1 MISGY
6 NNDEDDYMEVE
17 YFTNYNRDKEEFTVD
32 ELDEIEGIE
41 HFKNKSDNVIHENL
55 KKNII
60 NEVKIKN
67 NLNLPNLK
75 KKNVK
80 NIVKKPK
87 KKTLLPK
94 KIINKHKKNIINKE
108 KKKII
113 KKPKIEEFEDSEL
126 EEDENEIEED
136 DNELEEDELEKEK
149 NKFEEG
155 SLNEVEFEEGEF
167 EEGEFEE
174 GEFEEGEFEEGEF
187 ENELE
192 GNNESNVI
200 EGFSNYKEGFLGH
213 IREEQ
218 KTNNLL
224 CKVILISL
232 LFYLISHDTCK
243 KMLKKTKS
251 KFFKTIDFTLYL
263 TIIFF
268 IVTYLILAIF

>member
-6 NNDEDDYMEVE
+6 NNDEDEYMEVE

-41 HFKNKSDNVIHENL
+41 HFKNKSDDVILDNF
-55 KKNII
+55 KKKII

-67 NLNLPNLK
+67 NLNFPNLK
-75 KKNVK
+75 KKQNQ
-80 NIVKKPK
+80 
-87 KKTLLPK
+87 
-94 KIINKHKKNIINKE
+94 
-108 KKKII
+108 KKII
-113 KKPKIEEFEDSEL
+113 KKPNKKIIKKPNKKIIKTPKKKIEEFENSEL
-126 EEDENEIEED
+126 EEDV
-136 DNELEEDELEKEK
+136 NEL
-149 NKFEEG
+149 
-155 SLNEVEFEEGEF
+155 EEGEF

-174 GEFEEGEFEEGEF
+174 GEFEEGDFEEGGFEEGRLDEVEFEEGELEEGEF
-187 ENELE
+187 EDELE
-192 GNNESNVI
+192 GDEESNIV
-200 EGFSNYKEGFLGH
+200 EGFVNHKEGFLGH

-268 IVTYLILAIF
+268 LITYLILAIF

>member
-6 NNDEDDYMEVE
+6 NNDEDEYMEVE

-41 HFKNKSDNVIHENL
+41 HFKNKSDDVILDNF
-55 KKNII
+55 KKKII

-67 NLNLPNLK
+67 NVNFPNLK
-75 KKNVK
+75 KKQNQ
-80 NIVKKPK
+80 
-87 KKTLLPK
+87 K
-94 KIINKHKKNIINKE
+94 KIIKKP

-113 KKPKIEEFEDSEL
+113 KKPKKKIIKKPNKKIIKKTKKKIEEFENSEL
-126 EEDENEIEED
+126 EEDV
-136 DNELEEDELEKEK
+136 NEL
-149 NKFEEG
+149 
-155 SLNEVEFEEGEF
+155 EEGEF

-174 GEFEEGEFEEGEF
+174 GEFEEGDFEEGGFEEGRLDEVEFEEGELEEGEF
-187 ENELE
+187 EDELE
-192 GNNESNVI
+192 GDEESNIV
-200 EGFSNYKEGFLGH
+200 EGFVNHKEGFLGH

-268 IVTYLILAIF
+268 LITYLILAIF

>member
-6 NNDEDDYMEVE
+6 NNDEDEYMEVE

-41 HFKNKSDNVIHENL
+41 HFKNKSDDVIHDNF
-55 KKNII
+55 KKKII
-60 NEVKIKN
+60 NEVKKKN
-67 NLNLPNLK
+67 NLNFPSLK
-75 KKNVK
+75 KKQNQ
-80 NIVKKPK
+80 
-87 KKTLLPK
+87 
-94 KIINKHKKNIINKE
+94 
-108 KKKII
+108 KKII
-113 KKPKIEEFEDSEL
+113 KKPNKKIIKKPNKKIIKTPKKKIEEFENSEL
-126 EEDENEIEED
+126 EEDV
-136 DNELEEDELEKEK
+136 NELEEGELEEGE
-149 NKFEEG
+149 FEEG
-155 SLNEVEFEEGEF
+155 DFEEGGFEEGRLDEVEFEEGEL
-167 EEGEFEE
+167 EEGEFED
-174 GEFEEGEFEEGEF
+174 
-187 ENELE
+187 ELE
-192 GNNESNVI
+192 GNEESNIV
-200 EGFSNYKEGFLGH
+200 EGFVNHKEGFLGH

-268 IVTYLILAIF
+268 LITYLILAIF

>member
-6 NNDEDDYMEVE
+6 NNDEDEYMEVE

-41 HFKNKSDNVIHENL
+41 HFKNKSDNVIHDNL
-55 KKNII
+55 KKKII

-67 NLNLPNLK
+67 NLNLSVLK
-75 KKNVK
+75 KKQKGK
-80 NIVKKPK
+80 NIIKNTKKIIEKPK
-87 KKTLLPK
+87 KKIIEKPIK
-94 KIINKHKKNIINKE
+94 KIIKKPI
-108 KKKII
+108 KKII
-113 KKPKIEEFEDSEL
+113 KKPKKKIEEFENSEL
-126 EEDENEIEED
+126 EEDENELAEGV
-136 DNELEEDELEKEK
+136 NEL
-149 NKFEEG
+149 
-155 SLNEVEFEEGEF
+155 EEGEF

-174 GEFEEGEFEEGEF
+174 GEFEEGEFEEGRLDEVEF
-187 ENELE
+187 EEGELE
-192 GNNESNVI
+192 EGEFEDELKEDEESNIV
-200 EGFSNYKEGFLGH
+200 EGFVNHKEGFLGH

-268 IVTYLILAIF
+268 LVTYLILAIF